1 MSLVKW
7 IKRVFQLVL
16 LALVL
21 AAAALVYA
29 WNYWQ
34 DWMQKPLD
42 LPKEGIYITLEKGDT
57 LGHALQ
63 ELSQQNVLQ
72 HARWLRRYAQFK
84 QQTKIHQGEYFLQ
97 QGLTPE
103 TLLAKFNK
111 GDVVVYQIRFQEGWT
126 AKQILASLQQE
137 PRLKATL
144 QNVSSDEIARK
155 LGIENGQLEG
165 WLFPDTYTFTRNTLD
180 LEVLRQAHNKMRQL
194 LEEKWQNRAE
204 NLPFKTAYEALILA
218 SIVERETG
226 HFDERDKIAGVFVRR
241 LQRGMKL
248 QTDPTVI
255 YGMGDAFKGG
265 ISRSDLQNPT
275 AYNTYVIS
283 GLPPTPISM
292 PGVASIDAVMH
303 PAPGNALY
311 FVAKGDGTSKF
322 SDTYEEHKMAVRE
335 YQLKRRRD
343 YRSAPQM

>member
-1 MSLVKW
+1 MSLVKL
-7 IKRVFQLVL
+7 IKRIFLL
-16 LALVL
+16 LMLALVV
-21 AAAALVYA
+21 AVAALAYA
-29 WNYWQ
+29 WHYWQ
-34 DWMQKPLD
+34 TWMQTPLA
-42 LPKEGIYITLEKGDT
+42 LPKDGIYLTIEKGDT

-63 ELSQQNVLQ
+63 DLAQQNILQ
-72 HARWLRRYAQFK
+72 HPKWLRRYAQFK
-84 QQTKIHQGEYFLQ
+84 QQTKIHQGEYFLP

-103 TLLAKFNK
+103 TLLGKFTK
-111 GDVVVYQIRFQEGWT
+111 GEVVVYQIRFQEGWT
-126 AKQILASLQQE
+126 AKQILDVLKQE
-137 PRLKATL
+137 PKLAAEVQHL
-144 QNVSSDEIARK
+144 SPEEIAKK
-155 LGIENGQLEG
+155 LGIENGHLEG
-165 WLFPDTYTFTRNTLD
+165 WFFPDTYTFTRNTPD
-180 LEVLRQAHNKMRQL
+180 LEVLRQAHQKMKRL

-204 NLPFKTAYEALILA
+204 NLPYKTAYDALILA

-226 HFDERDKIAGVFVRR
+226 HLDERDKIAGVFVRR

-255 YGMGDAFKGG
+255 YGMGDSFTGG

-292 PGVASIDAVMH
+292 PSLASLQAVTH

-343 YRSAPQM
+343 YRSSPQ

>member
-1 MSLVKW
+1 M
-7 IKRVFQLVL
+7 
-16 LALVL
+16 
-21 AAAALVYA
+21 
-29 WNYWQ
+29 
-34 DWMQKPLD
+34 
-42 LPKEGIYITLEKGDT
+42 
-57 LGHALQ
+57 
-63 ELSQQNVLQ
+63 
-72 HARWLRRYAQFK
+72 RRYAQFK

-103 TLLAKFNK
+103 TLLAKFNN
-111 GDVVVYQIRFQEGWT
+111 GEVVVYQIRFPEGWT
-126 AKQILASLQQE
+126 AKQILAILKQE
-137 PRLKATL
+137 TRLKSEV
-144 QNVSSDEIARK
+144 QNLSPEDIAKK
-155 LGIENGQLEG
+155 LGIDNAQLEG
-165 WLFPDTYTFTRNTLD
+165 WLFPDTYTFTRNTPD
-180 LEVLRQAHNKMRQL
+180 LEVLRQAHQKMQRL

-204 NLPFKTAYEALILA
+204 ELPYKTPYEALILA

-226 HFDERDKIAGVFVRR
+226 HLDERDKIAGVFVRR
-241 LQRGMKL
+241 LQKGMKL

-255 YGMGDAFKGG
+255 YGMGDAFQGG

-292 PGVASIDAVMH
+292 PGLASIDAVMH

-343 YRSAPQM
+343 YRSSPQ